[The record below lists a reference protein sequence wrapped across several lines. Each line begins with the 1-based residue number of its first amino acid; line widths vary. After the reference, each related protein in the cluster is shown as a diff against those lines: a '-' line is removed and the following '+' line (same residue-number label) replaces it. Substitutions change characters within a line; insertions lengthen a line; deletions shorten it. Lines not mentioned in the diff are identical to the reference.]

1 MFGGQEYP
9 CCGTKI
15 QTRNCL
21 LRGGCKPTW
30 YSPLGKNQQCLRDC
44 LHFMLF
50 SLFNSIVFYNVSIG
64 KAIIAKGKGWSGV
77 LETLESKIHLIRG
90 SNARSQ
96 RRENPGPQQ
105 IPPISINPENTNKGQ
120 KTVTG
125 SSDVVISHTKKSVKD
140 MLTLFI
146 KLPFRSLS
154 KMLETHFWLFV
165 CLRHLLLNSR
175 LEPRL
180 SNLTCTSALQ
190 SAQIWWAGSL
200 KSDEVVVVVAPCAE
214 ERWARIGQA
223 TITLCTCDSILTT
236 TTNICKKNSESN

>member
-1 MFGGQEYP
+1 MPIAARNPYQMLP
-9 CCGTKI
+9 SKI
-15 QTRNCL
+15 FPFTLKSKTYLFLPFLQKRDVWGARISL
-21 LRGGCKPTW
+21 LWDKNSDSKLFVKGGCKPTW

-120 KTVTG
+120 K
-125 SSDVVISHTKKSVKD
+125 
-140 MLTLFI
+140 
-146 KLPFRSLS
+146 RSLD
-154 KMLETHFWLFV
+154 
-165 CLRHLLLNSR
+165 
-175 LEPRL
+175 
-180 SNLTCTSALQ
+180 LQ
-190 SAQIWWAGSL
+190 M
-200 KSDEVVVVVAPCAE
+200 
-214 ERWARIGQA
+214 
-223 TITLCTCDSILTT
+223 
-236 TTNICKKNSESN
+236 

>member
-1 MFGGQEYP
+1 MPIAARNPYQILPGKIFPFTLKSKTFFYLFYEKEIFGGQEYP

-120 KTVTG
+120 KTVTW
-125 SSDVVISHTKKSVKD
+125 SSDVVISHTKS
-140 MLTLFI
+140 
-146 KLPFRSLS
+146 P
-154 KMLETHFWLFV
+154 
-165 CLRHLLLNSR
+165 
-175 LEPRL
+175 
-180 SNLTCTSALQ
+180 
-190 SAQIWWAGSL
+190 
-200 KSDEVVVVVAPCAE
+200 
-214 ERWARIGQA
+214 
-223 TITLCTCDSILTT
+223 
-236 TTNICKKNSESN
+236 